1 MKIWAS
7 DVGTFKYTRSGMK
20 VRIYGSKLITYGE
33 KVVTKFII
41 EVINRSPITMANKGF
56 FTNELY
62 EVNGDGMFCSLG
74 ESSLDIISE
83 QPLTREQLAGYYKT
97 LLERQK
103 EMHNREATYHN
114 NQCIKL
120 LDKIEK
126 AERGY
131 YE

>member
-1 MKIWAS
+1 MKLWAD

-20 VRIYGSKLITYGE
+20 VRIYGSKLITYGD
-33 KVVTKFII
+33 KVVTKFIV
-41 EVINRSPITMANKGF
+41 EVIERSPITMANKGF
-56 FTNELY
+56 YTNELY
-62 EVNGDGMFCSLG
+62 DVNDEGIFCSLG

-83 QPLTREQLAGYYKT
+83 HPLTRAQLSGYYKT
-97 LLERQK
+97 LLENQK
-103 EMHNREATYHN
+103 AMHNREAIYHN
-114 NQCIKL
+114 NQCNKL

>member
-7 DVGTFKYTRSGMK
+7 DVGTFKYTRSGMM
-20 VRIYGSKLITYGE
+20 VRISGSKIVTLGE
-33 KVVTKFII
+33 KVYTKFII
-41 EVINRSPITMANKGF
+41 EVIERSPITIANNGF
-56 FTNELY
+56 FVNEVY
-62 EVNGDGMFCSLG
+62 NVDENGLFSPLG
-74 ESSLDIISE
+74 ESKLDIISE
-83 QPLTREQLAGYYKT
+83 HPLTREQLSSYYKS
-97 LLERQK
+97 LLEKQK
-103 EMHNREATYHN
+103 ALHQGEANYHN

>member
-20 VRIYGSKLITYGE
+20 VRISGSKIVTLGE
-33 KVVTKFII
+33 KVYTKFII
-41 EVINRSPITMANKGF
+41 EVVERSPITIANKGF
-56 FTNELY
+56 FTNEVY
-62 EVNGDGMFCSLG
+62 NVDENGLFSPLG

-83 QPLTREQLAGYYKT
+83 HPLTREQLSGYYKS
-97 LLERQK
+97 LLEKQK
-103 EMHNREATYHN
+103 ALHHGEANYHN

>member
-41 EVINRSPITMANKGF
+41 EVIERSPITMANKGF

-62 EVNGDGMFCSLG
+62 EVNDDGMFCSLG

>member
-1 MKIWAS
+1 MKLWAD

-20 VRIYGSKLITYGE
+20 VRVYGSKLITYGG
-33 KVVTKFII
+33 KVVTKFIV
-41 EVINRSPITMANKGF
+41 EVIEHSPITMANKGF
-56 FTNELY
+56 YTNELY
-62 EVNGDGMFCSLG
+62 DVNDDGLFCSLG

-83 QPLTREQLAGYYKT
+83 HHLTREQLSGYYKT
-97 LLERQK
+97 LLEKQK
-103 EMHNREATYHN
+103 AMHNREAIYHN
-114 NQCIKL
+114 DQCNKL